1 MFGSTLNKE
10 EAMKSRVIVLV
21 ATAALAMPG
30 ATIAQTSI
38 APSPPAVLLADAGHA
53 HGTPFGKAGDP
64 KKVTRTIELKMT
76 DQMRF
81 EPAEIRVRR
90 NETVRLVVVNA
101 GQIKHE
107 IQLGDRKSINAHIEE
122 MRKNPEMEHDD
133 DHAKTVQAGGR
144 HELVWQFTQAGNFVY
159 GCLMPGH
166 YEQGMRGQI
175 IVNP

>member
-1 MFGSTLNKE
+1 
-10 EAMKSRVIVLV
+10 MKSKVIGL
-21 ATAALAMPG
+21 AAAAALAVSG
-30 ATIAQTSI
+30 AGIAETRTES
-38 APSPPAVLLADAGHA
+38 APIEIRLADAGHA
-53 HGTPFGKAGDP
+53 HGTPFGRAGDP
-64 KKVTRTIELKMT
+64 KKVTRTIEVKMT

-90 NETVRLVVVNA
+90 NETVRLVIINA

-122 MRKNPEMEHDD
+122 MKKNPDMEHDD

-144 HELVWQFTQAGNFVY
+144 TDVVWQFTQMGSFVY

-175 IVNP
+175 MVTP